1 MSREAVK
8 LLREYFG
15 LNMYEARAYLAILKG
30 ASTHKEISRASG
42 VPLPRVYDTVENL
55 ERMGLVRISDS
66 GVEAVEPSAAI
77 RAMMIE
83 LERRFMQEQEERRRA
98 GDRLVGILSKLAR
111 ERSEGSEILILRG
124 LNSIASKMLE
134 ICNSH
139 DELVFTVR
147 KGIRV
152 KERLKP
158 YLEALATS
166 GKRRIRFILH
176 SRISLSEEDLQFFRK
191 INAEI
196 TFSENIML
204 DVLVTDGEEAII
216 GLPAGGEDAI
226 AIWVKHESFTSSL
239 MEAVN
244 ELWEYAKRIKN

>member
-15 LNMYEARAYLAILKG
+15 LNMYEARSYLAVLKG

-55 ERMGLVRISDS
+55 ERMGLVRITDS

-83 LERRFMQEQEERRRA
+83 LERRFIQEQEERRRA
-98 GDRLVGILSKLAR
+98 GNKLVSILSKLSR
-111 ERSEGSEILILRG
+111 ERSEGSAILILRG

-134 ICNSH
+134 ICDNH
-139 DELVFTVR
+139 GDLVFTVR
-147 KGIRV
+147 KGVRV

-166 GKRRIRFILH
+166 EKRIRFILH

-191 INAEI
+191 INAELV
-196 TFSENIML
+196 FSENVML
-204 DVLVTDGEEAII
+204 DLLVADGEEAVI

-244 ELWEYAKRIKN
+244 ELWEYANKNQK